1 MCAIESVRPLLEE
14 HPFFEGLAPEYM
26 ELITGC
32 ASNVRFNAGEQ
43 IFREGS
49 PADQFFLIR
58 YGRAAVELFVPGKGP
73 VTIQSVQQGDILGWS
88 WLLPPYRCHHD
99 ARAVELVRA
108 LAFDGACLRDK
119 CEEDPRLGYELMQRF
134 AQVIVQ
140 RLQNTQLQLLDV
152 YGHVAHA

>member
-1 MCAIESVRPLLEE
+1 MCAMESVRPLLEE
-14 HPFFEGLAPEYM
+14 HPFFEGLEPDHM

-49 PADQFFLIR
+49 PADRFFLIR

-73 VTIQSVQQGDILGWS
+73 VTIQSVQQGDVLGWS

-108 LAFDGACLRDK
+108 LAFDGACLRGK
-119 CEEDPRLGYELMQRF
+119 CEGDPRLGYELMRRF
-134 AQVIVQ
+134 AQLIVQ
-140 RLQNTQLQLLDV
+140 RLHNTQLQLLDV
-152 YGHVAHA
+152 YGDVAHA